1 MFIQRTD
8 KFYID
13 WGKKVGVFEYSEHG
27 VQIIPLAK
35 TILSISKLHILSEC
49 LRSCLY
55 NQPSFI
61 FTWLKASSLDLF
73 IQPINKFKKLLIVIQ
88 PPTKPKQSLFSSKYI
103 QLVAISFERFISEFL
118 WWEYLP
124 IGQNIWSFGHG
135 FSNCVADCL
144 WLWIVF
150 QKNDRRWYDFA
161 HADLSPLSNDDEVN
175 SSILHWLGK

>member
-35 TILSISKLHILSEC
+35 TLLSISKLHILSEC

-73 IQPINKFKKLLIVIQ
+73 IQPIDNVSNSLDSLFTSVRFGFSTVKFFRMVSFSLERFCSKLLWELNIQNSKKFK
-88 PPTKPKQSLFSSKYI
+88 
-103 QLVAISFERFISEFL
+103 
-118 WWEYLP
+118 
-124 IGQNIWSFGHG
+124 SFGNGIKHCRLDN
-135 FSNCVADCL
+135 FHI
-144 WLWIVF
+144 WIAF
-150 QKNDRRWYDFA
+150 QKNDRNLNYSTNPIW
-161 HADLSPLSNDDEVN
+161 DLINRYAERPR
-175 SSILHWLGK
+175 SIFCWLDYE